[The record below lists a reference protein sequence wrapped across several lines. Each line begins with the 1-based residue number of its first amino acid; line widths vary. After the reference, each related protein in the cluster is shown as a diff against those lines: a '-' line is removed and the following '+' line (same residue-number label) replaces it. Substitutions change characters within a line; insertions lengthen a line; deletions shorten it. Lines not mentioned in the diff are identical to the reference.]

1 MILKTP
7 IYSIISLLSLVLIVN
22 NSSVS
27 ASDADRV
34 KQLIDIIRKGPS
46 LYRTQEAAA
55 AYVRFNPQGAA
66 PAVTDEASFAA
77 VKQSIRAAINL
88 SDMGSA
94 AKEAV
99 PALIEVFPRA
109 EHVALIA
116 NAQYGPGVGKFED
129 WVQTY
134 VLSAKNKFVLS
145 SPFIEYQTLSRCE
158 QFVEA
163 SAYTDVRNKRMSG
176 QRIVEALAD
185 IYVVLRINAAACALS
200 SITGVSPGNS
210 PEAWR
215 SWYAS
220 IQVSAAPAP
229 VAPIAPSNKVT
240 IITTPA
246 NPPLDYVVGGRYQMR
261 LSTGDI
267 IVGTLEGVDES
278 SITFRL
284 DNGGRYIYEK
294 SFIRD
299 RTLLSAPY
307 SPTYSPAPAPAQ
319 SAPPAPARAYPGSV
333 SYEELMNLTYSGKM
347 MEVYLQNGSVL
358 RGTLG
363 VVDASILHLNVDG
376 VEMPVSRSVILR
388 ISHIPDPTET
398 KPANNPAGSS
408 GGPTPW

>member
-1 MILKTP
+1 MKCNTKSPGL
-7 IYSIISLLSLVLIVN
+7 LLSLSVFVLFFV
-22 NSSVS
+22 SSS
-27 ASDADRV
+27 FGSDADRV
-34 KQLIDIIRKGPS
+34 RQLIDVIRKGPS

-55 AYVRFNPQGAA
+55 AYARFNPQGAA
-66 PAVTDEASFAA
+66 PASTDEASLAA
-77 VKQSIRAAINL
+77 IKQSLRAAISL

-94 AKEAV
+94 AKEAI
-99 PALIEVFPRA
+99 PTLIEMFPRA

-129 WVQTY
+129 WVSTY
-134 VLSAKNKFVLS
+134 VLSAKNKFILS
-145 SPFIEYQTLSRCE
+145 SPFIEYQTLTRCE

-163 SAYTDVRNKRMSG
+163 SAFTDVRNKRMSG

-185 IYVVLRINAAACALS
+185 IYVVIRINAAACALS
-200 SITGVSPGNS
+200 SITGVSPGNT

-220 IQVSAAPAP
+220 IQVTAAPAP
-229 VAPIAPSNKVT
+229 AAPVAPSNKVT

-246 NPPLDYVVGGRYQMR
+246 NPPPDYVLGGRYSIK
-261 LSTGDI
+261 LSTGDY
-267 IVGTLEGVDES
+267 VMGTIEGVDEAS
-278 SITFRL
+278 VTVRL

-294 SFIRD
+294 SFIRE
-299 RTLLSAPY
+299 RNLLSAPY
-307 SPTYSPAPAPAQ
+307 GASSAPVQA
-319 SAPPAPARAYPGSV
+319 APPAAPRTYPGSV
-333 SYEELMNLTYSGKM
+333 SYEELMNLTYSGRI

-388 ISHIPDPTET
+388 ITLVPDPADTRPSE
-398 KPANNPAGSS
+398 KPAAPSEKPG
-408 GGPTPW
+408 TW

>member
-1 MILKTP
+1 MISTRRFFLL
-7 IYSIISLLSLVLIVN
+7 IGLLFSFISSA
-22 NSSVS
+22 S

-34 KQLIDIIRKGPS
+34 KQLIDVIRKGPS

-55 AYVRFNPQGAA
+55 AYVRFNPQGAM
-66 PAVTDEASFAA
+66 PAATDDASLAA
-77 VKQSIRAAINL
+77 IKASIRAAINL
-88 SDMGSA
+88 SNMGSA

-99 PALIEVFPRA
+99 PALIDVFPRA
-109 EHVALIA
+109 EHVALIS

-134 VLSAKNKFVLS
+134 VLSAKNKFILS
-145 SPFIEYQTLSRCE
+145 SPFIEYQTLSTCE
-158 QFVEA
+158 RFVEA
-163 SAYTDVRNKRMSG
+163 TAYTDIRTKRTSG
-176 QRIVEALAD
+176 QRIVEALTD

-200 SITGVSPGNS
+200 SITGVSPGNT

-229 VAPIAPSNKVT
+229 AAPVAPSNKVT

-246 NPPLDYVVGGRYQMR
+246 NPPPDYVVGGRYSIR
-261 LSTGDI
+261 LSTGDYV
-267 IVGTLEGVDES
+267 VGMIEGVDEA
-278 SITFRL
+278 SITLRL

-294 SFIRD
+294 SFVRD

-307 SPTYSPAPAPAQ
+307 GAQPATAAPSYQ
-319 SAPPAPARAYPGSV
+319 SAPVQAAPGSIP
-333 SYEELMNLTYSGKM
+333 YEKLLDLSYSGKA

-358 RGTLG
+358 RGALG
-363 VVDASILHLNVDG
+363 VVDASILHLTVDG

-388 ISHIPDPTET
+388 ILPVSDPAEV
-398 KPANNPAGSS
+398 KPADNPAGTSEGTS
-408 GGPTPW
+408 GGATPW

>member
-66 PAVTDEASFAA
+66 PAVTDDASFAA
-77 VKQSIRAAINL
+77 IKQSIRAAINL

-99 PALIEVFPRA
+99 PALIEMFPRA

-163 SAYTDVRNKRMSG
+163 SAFTDIRNKRMSG

-200 SITGVSPGNS
+200 SITGVSPGTT

-220 IQVSAAPAP
+220 IQVSSAPAP
-229 VAPIAPSNKVT
+229 VAPVVPSNKVT

-246 NPPLDYVVGGRYQMR
+246 NPPPDYVIGGRYQIR
-261 LSTGDI
+261 LSTGDV
-267 IVGTLEGVDES
+267 IVGTLEGADES
-278 SITFRL
+278 SITFRM

-294 SFIRD
+294 SFVRD
-299 RTLLSAPY
+299 RTLISAPY
-307 SPTYSPAPAPAQ
+307 SIQPSQPATTSTYMQ
-319 SAPPAPARAYPGSV
+319 PARSSSI

-363 VVDASILHLNVDG
+363 VVDASILHLNVEG
-376 VEMPVSRSVILR
+376 VEMPVLRSVILR

>member
-66 PAVTDEASFAA
+66 PAVTDDASFAA
-77 VKQSIRAAINL
+77 IKQSIRAAINL

-99 PALIEVFPRA
+99 PALIEMFPRA

-163 SAYTDVRNKRMSG
+163 SAFTDIRNKRMSG

-200 SITGVSPGNS
+200 SITGVSPGTT

-215 SWYAS
+215 SSYAS

-229 VAPIAPSNKVT
+229 VAPVVPSNKVT

-246 NPPLDYVVGGRYQMR
+246 NPPPDYVIGGRYQIR
-261 LSTGDI
+261 LSTGDV
-267 IVGTLEGVDES
+267 IVGTLEGADES
-278 SITFRL
+278 SITFRM

-294 SFIRD
+294 SFVRD
-299 RTLLSAPY
+299 RTLISAPY
-307 SPTYSPAPAPAQ
+307 SIQPSQPATTSTYMQ
-319 SAPPAPARAYPGSV
+319 PARSSSI

-363 VVDASILHLNVDG
+363 VVDASILHLNVEG
-376 VEMPVSRSVILR
+376 VEMPVLRSVILR

>member
-1 MILKTP
+1 MSSGKIKLV
-7 IYSIISLLSLVLIVN
+7 SFSFFFSLLISFVFPAF
-22 NSSVS
+22 

-66 PAVTDEASFAA
+66 PAVTDEASLAA
-77 VKQSIRAAINL
+77 VKQSIRAAISL

-99 PALIEVFPRA
+99 PALIEMFPRA

-134 VLSAKNKFVLS
+134 VMSAKNKFVLS

-158 QFVEA
+158 QFVET
-163 SAYTDVRNKRMSG
+163 SVFTDVRNKRMSG

-200 SITGVSPGNS
+200 SITGVSPGTT

-229 VAPIAPSNKVT
+229 AAPASPTAKVT
-240 IITTPA
+240 YITTPA
-246 NPPLDYVVGGRYQMR
+246 NPPPDYIVGGRYQIR

-267 IVGTLEGVDES
+267 IVGTLEGADES
-278 SITFRL
+278 SITFRI

-294 SFIRD
+294 SFVRD
-299 RTLLSAPY
+299 RTLISAPY
-307 SPTYSPAPAPAQ
+307 AVQPSPAAPAASYVQ
-319 SAPPAPARAYPGSV
+319 PAGSSSI
-333 SYEELMNLTYSGKM
+333 SYEELMNLTYSGKT

-376 VEMPVSRSVILR
+376 AEMPVSRSVILR
-388 ISHIPDPTET
+388 ISLVPDGADT
-398 KPANNPAGSS
+398 KPANKPAGSS